1 MRFSLNLKNNK
12 ADMNSSFK
20 RNLIT
25 GYSISLLLLIVSAT
39 ASYFS
44 ITNLL
49 ESQRLVNHTNQV
61 YVKLEDVISVLK
73 DAETGQRGFLLTGK
87 REFLEPYN
95 GSLSRVNR
103 TIDELMSMASDNESQ
118 QKDLFALRKIVQGR
132 MSKLQ
137 ELIDDKAAGRSFDSQ
152 DLEEGKTYM
161 DQARQLVAQM
171 QNRERSLLIKRTET
185 MNRFATSTP
194 VLIAVASILSL
205 IVTVV
210 SFYRVNADYENRV
223 KLQTE
228 LERKD
233 LEISRRVEIIGGI
246 ADKISSGNYKI
257 TVDDEG
263 KDALGTIAGALNKM
277 AESLDYSF
285 TTLSAKEWLQ
295 SGIATLNERMIGE
308 KDLATLLAKSLEHL
322 TGYTNSELGAIY
334 IARDHRH
341 LLLEAAVGLHI
352 PSVKNEIRSGEGL
365 AGRAVASRKMEL
377 VSSIEEE
384 QISLSFSGGSIK
396 PKNMVAVPVLHE
408 GRVKA
413 VIELGSLQSYDS
425 TKAEFLKI
433 ASENIGIAI
442 QSAQDHQRLEELL
455 AETQAQSEELQAQQS
470 ELENIN
476 TELEAQ
482 SEELQ
487 ASEEELKVQQE
498 ELQQANQE
506 LEERSRLLEEKNE
519 LILERNLEIQRKA
532 EELEQSTRYKSE
544 FLANMSHEL
553 RTPLNSILLLSR
565 LLSENHPN
573 NLNSDQVEYAQV
585 IQSSGKGLLTLI
597 DEILDLS
604 KIESGRM
611 DLEYLPL
618 SLDKLSVELKG
629 LFEPMAREKG
639 ISFSIT
645 READVPELMETDQLR
660 LQQILRNLLSNALKF
675 TRKGSVSLVI
685 TLSGQKI
692 SFSVKDTG
700 IGIPADKQ
708 ETIFEAFQQADGS
721 TRRQYGGTGLGLS
734 ISRQLARLL
743 GGDISL
749 QSQEGKGSDFTL
761 TIPVSKPAVSGESM
775 DTLFLA
781 QPEEEEMQPVNQL
794 YDEKYVAQIIPAAIA
809 DDREQLKPGDRIILI
824 IEDDTSFARSLLDY
838 TRTRGYKGI
847 VAVRGD
853 EGIELA
859 QRFLPTGI
867 LLDIQLPVK
876 SGWEVMDALK
886 SNPQT
891 RPIPVHM
898 MSSFDIKTRGLTKG
912 AVDFINK
919 PVAFE
924 KLGEMFQRI
933 EQALSKHPKK
943 VLIVEEN
950 SKHAQALSY
959 FLQQFNVAS
968 EIRNNV
974 GEGIQ
979 ALNRNEVDCVI
990 LDMGIPAP
998 HSYEML
1004 EEVKKT
1010 PGMENL
1016 PIIIFTGKNLS
1027 HVEEKRIKQYADS
1040 IVIKTAH
1047 SYQRIL
1053 DEVSLFLHLV
1063 EESRKNG
1070 KPSRTRKIGGVSE
1083 VLKGKTVM
1091 IVDDDARNIFS
1102 LTKSLEHYEV
1112 NVLSATDGKEAL
1124 NLLEEK
1130 GKGKVDIILMDMMM
1144 PEMDGYES
1152 TRRIRANAKFK
1163 SLPII
1168 AVTAKAMTGDRE
1180 KCIEAGASDYI
1191 TKPVDVDQLISLLRV
1206 WLY

>member
-1 MRFSLNLKNNK
+1 MRFSLTPLNKK

-25 GYSISLLLLIVSAT
+25 GYSISLLLLIVSAI

-73 DAETGQRGFLLTGK
+73 DAETGQRGFLLTGN

-103 TIDELMSMASDNESQ
+103 TIDELMSLASDNEDQ
-118 QKDLFALRKIVQGR
+118 QKDLFNLKKIVQGR

-137 ELIDDKAAGRSFDSQ
+137 ELIDDKAAGRAYEVD
-152 DLEEGKTYM
+152 DLEQGKIYM

-171 QNRERSLLIKRTET
+171 QNRERSLLIRRTDT
-185 MNRFATSTP
+185 MNRFASSTP

-205 IVTVV
+205 LVTIV

-223 KLQTE
+223 RLQTE
-228 LERKD
+228 LEQKD
-233 LEISRRVEIIGGI
+233 QEISRRVEIIGGI
-246 ADKISSGNYKI
+246 ADKISSGDYKI
-257 TVDDEG
+257 SVDDEG
-263 KDALGTIAGALNKM
+263 KDSLGSIATALNKM

-285 TTLSAKEWLQ
+285 TSLSQKEWLQ
-295 SGIATLNERMIGE
+295 SGIATLNEKMIGE
-308 KDLATLLAKSLEHL
+308 KDLATLLSKSLEHL
-322 TGYTNSELGAIY
+322 TAYTGSELGAFY
-334 IARDHRH
+334 ISRDHRY
-341 LLLEAAVGLHI
+341 LNLEAAVGLDAE
-352 PSVKNEIRSGEGL
+352 SARGGLKTGEGL
-365 AGRAVASRKMEL
+365 AGRAAASAKMEQVTNLEETDL
-377 VSSIEEE
+377 V
-384 QISLSFSGGSIK
+384 LSFSGGSIK
-396 PKNMVAVPVLHE
+396 PKNMIAVPVLHE

-413 VIELGSLQSYDS
+413 VIEMGSLLTYDA
-425 TKAEFLKI
+425 TKMEFLKV
-433 ASENIGIAI
+433 AAENIGTAI

-532 EELEQSTRYKSE
+532 EELELSTRYKSE

-565 LLSENHPN
+565 LLSENHPH

-618 SLDKLSVELKG
+618 SLDKLTEELKG
-629 LFEPMAREKG
+629 LFEHMAREKG
-639 ISFSIT
+639 IEFNIS
-645 READVPELMETDQLR
+645 RETGVPDLIETDQLR
-660 LQQILRNLLSNALKF
+660 LEQILRNLLSNALKF
-675 TRKGSVSLVI
+675 TRKGSVVLTMRSA
-685 TLSGQKI
+685 GQDI

-708 ETIFEAFQQADGS
+708 QTIFEAFQQADGS

-761 TIPVSKPAVSGESM
+761 TIPVSKPAVTDKILETHYPDPS
-775 DTLFLA
+775 
-781 QPEEEEMQPVNQL
+781 EMGIKPDETAID
-794 YDEKYVAQIIPAAIA
+794 YEKYIAPVIPPAIA
-809 DDREQLKPGDRIILI
+809 DDRNLLQPGDRIILI

-838 TRTRGYKGI
+838 TRSRGYKGI

-859 QRFLPTGI
+859 RQLLPTGI

-898 MSSFDIKTRGLTKG
+898 MSSFDIKTKGLTKG

-974 GEGIQ
+974 GDGIQ
-979 ALNRNEVDCVI
+979 ALNRHEVDCVI

-1027 HVEEKRIKQYADS
+1027 HVEEKRIRQYADS

-1063 EESRKNG
+1063 EETRKNG
-1070 KPSRTRKIGGVSE
+1070 KSSRSKKIGGVSE

-1112 NVLSATDGKEAL
+1112 NVISATDGKEAL
-1124 NLLEEK
+1124 SLLEEK
-1130 GKGKVDIILMDMMM
+1130 RKVDIILMDMMM

-1152 TRRIRANAKFK
+1152 TRRIRANSKYK

>member
-1 MRFSLNLKNNK
+1 MRFSLTPLNKK
-12 ADMNSSFK
+12 ADMNNSFK

-25 GYSISLLLLIVSAT
+25 GYSISLLLLIVSAI

-73 DAETGQRGFLLTGK
+73 DAETGQRGFLLTGN

-103 TIDELMSMASDNESQ
+103 TIDELMSLASDNEDQ
-118 QKDLFALRKIVQGR
+118 QKDLFNLKKIVQGR

-137 ELIDDKAAGRSFDSQ
+137 ELIDDKAAGRAYEVD
-152 DLEEGKTYM
+152 DLEQGKIYM

-171 QNRERSLLIKRTET
+171 QNRERSLLIRRTDT
-185 MNRFATSTP
+185 MNRFASSTP

-205 IVTVV
+205 LVTIV

-223 KLQTE
+223 RLQTE
-228 LERKD
+228 LEQKD
-233 LEISRRVEIIGGI
+233 QEISRRVEIIGGI

-257 TVDDEG
+257 SVDDEG
-263 KDALGTIAGALNKM
+263 KDSLGSIAIALNKM

-285 TTLSAKEWLQ
+285 TSLSQKEWLQ
-295 SGIATLNERMIGE
+295 SGIATLNEKMIGE
-308 KDLATLLAKSLEHL
+308 KDLATLLSKSLEHL
-322 TGYTNSELGAIY
+322 TAYTGSELGAFY
-334 IARDHRH
+334 ISRDHRY
-341 LLLEAAVGLHI
+341 LNLEAAVGLDAE
-352 PSVKNEIRSGEGL
+352 SARGGLKTGEGL
-365 AGRAVASRKMEL
+365 AGRAAASAKMEQVTNLEETDL
-377 VSSIEEE
+377 V
-384 QISLSFSGGSIK
+384 LSFSGGSIK
-396 PKNMVAVPVLHE
+396 PKNMIAVPVLHE

-413 VIELGSLQSYDS
+413 VIEMGSLLTYDA
-425 TKAEFLKI
+425 TKMEFLKV
-433 ASENIGIAI
+433 AAENIGTAI

-532 EELEQSTRYKSE
+532 EELELSTRYKSE

-565 LLSENHPN
+565 LLSENHPH
-573 NLNSDQVEYAQV
+573 NLNNDQVEYAQV

-618 SLDKLSVELKG
+618 SLDKLTGELKG
-629 LFEPMAREKG
+629 LFEHMAREKG
-639 ISFSIT
+639 IEFNIS
-645 READVPELMETDQLR
+645 RETGVPDLIETDQLR
-660 LQQILRNLLSNALKF
+660 LEQILRNLLSNALKF
-675 TRKGSVSLVI
+675 TRKGSVVLTMRSA
-685 TLSGQKI
+685 GQDI

-708 ETIFEAFQQADGS
+708 QTIFEAFQQADGS

-761 TIPVSKPAVSGESM
+761 TIPVSKPDVTDKILETYYPDPS
-775 DTLFLA
+775 
-781 QPEEEEMQPVNQL
+781 EMGIKPDETAID
-794 YDEKYVAQIIPAAIA
+794 YEKYIAPVIPPAIA
-809 DDREQLKPGDRIILI
+809 DDRNLLQPGDRIILI

-838 TRTRGYKGI
+838 TRSRGYKGI

-859 QRFLPTGI
+859 RQLLPTGI

-898 MSSFDIKTRGLTKG
+898 MSSFDIKTKGLTKG

-974 GEGIQ
+974 GDGIQ
-979 ALNRNEVDCVI
+979 ALNRHEVDCVI

-1027 HVEEKRIKQYADS
+1027 HVEEKRIRQYADS

-1063 EESRKNG
+1063 EETRKNG
-1070 KPSRTRKIGGVSE
+1070 KSSRSKKIGGVSE

-1102 LTKSLEHYEV
+1102 LTKSLEHYDV
-1112 NVLSATDGKEAL
+1112 NVISATDGKEAL
-1124 NLLEEK
+1124 SLLEEK
-1130 GKGKVDIILMDMMM
+1130 RKVDIILMDMMM

-1152 TRRIRANAKFK
+1152 TRRIRANSKYK

>member
-1 MRFSLNLKNNK
+1 MRISLNLKNRT
-12 ADMNSSFK
+12 DMNSSFK

-61 YVKLEDVISVLK
+61 YIKLEDVISVLK
-73 DAETGQRGFLLTGK
+73 DAETGQRGYLLSGK
-87 REFLEPYN
+87 REFMEPYN
-95 GSLSRVNR
+95 GALSRVNR
-103 TIDELMSMASDNESQ
+103 TIDELLILSNDNEEQ
-118 QKDLFALRKIVQGR
+118 QKDLMTLKSVVQSR
-132 MSKLQ
+132 MSRLQ
-137 ELIDDKAAGRSFDSQ
+137 ELIDDKTAGKPLNIE
-152 DLEEGKTYM
+152 DLSEGKKYM
-161 DQARQLVAQM
+161 DQSRELVSQL
-171 QNRERSLLIKRTET
+171 QNRERSLLIKRTGT

-194 VLIAVASILSL
+194 ILIAVASILAIL
-205 IVTVV
+205 VTIG

-223 KLQTE
+223 KLQE
-228 LERKD
+228 ALEQKD
-233 LEISRRVEIIGGI
+233 REISRRVEIISGI

-257 TVDDEG
+257 SVDDAG
-263 KDALGTIAGALNKM
+263 KDTLGIIAGSLNKM

-285 TTLSAKEWLQ
+285 TTLSNKEWLQ
-295 SGIATLNERMIGE
+295 SGIASLNEKMIGE
-308 KDLATLLAKSLEHL
+308 KDLPSLLNKSLEQVAGYTKSELAAFYLMKDAKHL
-322 TGYTNSELGAIY
+322 T
-334 IARDHRH
+334 
-341 LLLEAAVGLHI
+341 LEAGIGL
-352 PSVKNEIRSGEGL
+352 SANSLKSEWQMGEGL
-365 AGRAVASRKMEL
+365 TGRAAASRKMES
-377 VSSIEEE
+377 VTD
-384 QISLSFSGGSIK
+384 LSETDMVLGFSGGQIK
-396 PKNMVAVPVLHE
+396 PRHIIAVPVLLE
-408 GRVKA
+408 GRIKGVL
-413 VIELGSLQSYDS
+413 ELGSLQPFDEN
-425 TKAEFLKI
+425 KIEFLK
-433 ASENIGIAI
+433 AAADNIGMAV

-532 EELEQSTRYKSE
+532 EELELSTRYKSE

-573 NLNSDQVEYAQV
+573 NLNKDQVEYAQV

-618 SLDKLSVELKG
+618 PIEKLADDLKG
-629 LFEPMAREKG
+629 LFGPMAKEKG
-639 ISFSIT
+639 IEFNVRSEGGAPAVI
-645 READVPELMETDQLR
+645 ETDQLR
-660 LQQILRNLLSNALKF
+660 LEQILRNLISNALKF
-675 TRKGSVSLVI
+675 TRKGSV
-685 TLSGQKI
+685 TLSMKPSPAGI
-692 SFSVKDTG
+692 SFSVNDTG

-708 ETIFEAFQQADGS
+708 QTIFEAFQQADGS

-749 QSQEGKGSDFTL
+749 VSEEGKGSEFTL
-761 TIPVSKPAVSGESM
+761 TIPVKKPIA
-775 DTLFLA
+775 LPQ
-781 QPEEEEMQPVNQL
+781 QPPPGFTDSQASIENIEEPVPE
-794 YDEKYVAQIIPAAIA
+794 YEKYIAPVIPAAIA
-809 DDREQLKPGDRIILI
+809 DDRENIQSGDRIILI

-838 TRTRGYKGI
+838 TRSKGYKGM

-898 MSSFDIKTRGLTKG
+898 MSSFDIKTRGLSKG

-968 EIRNNV
+968 EIRNTV
-974 GEGIQ
+974 GDGIR

-990 LDMGIPAP
+990 LDMGIPTR
-998 HSYEML
+998 HSYETL

-1027 HVEEKRIKQYADS
+1027 HVEEKRIRQYADS

-1070 KPSRTRKIGGVSE
+1070 RSARSKKIGGVSE

-1091 IVDDDARNIFS
+1091 VVDDDARNIFS
-1102 LTKSLEHYEV
+1102 LTKSLEHYDV
-1112 NVLSATDGKEAL
+1112 NVISATDGKEAL
-1124 NLLEEK
+1124 TLLEENK
-1130 GKGKVDIILMDMMM
+1130 KVDIILMDMMM

-1152 TRRIRANAKFK
+1152 TRRIRANARYK